1 MVNLSV
7 NINSENTSYPIFI
20 ENEEIQQTF
29 NEIKLLL
36 EKRNYLAVV
45 SEKVEKLYG
54 KILNIPREHKFVLK
68 DGEKEKNFKN
78 YKKITD
84 CALKMKL
91 TRRDAI
97 IAIGGGVVGDLAGF
111 VASTYMRGIDF
122 IQVPTTLLAC
132 VDSSVG
138 GKVAIDTDFG
148 KNLVGAFYQPKAV
161 FINPKF
167 LKSLDDR
174 QFKTGMAEVVK
185 YSFIEKSCK
194 CEEELNLT
202 NFLSEKYE
210 KILIRDEKTLL
221 KLIEICVKLK
231 ISVVEKDEKESGL
244 RRILNFGHT
253 YGHAI
258 EKITKYKKFTHGEAI
273 VEGMKFAFNL
283 AVKKNLIDKN
293 YKFLADDV
301 MKKFNFVVLPQFS
314 LDKMIELMCAD
325 KKATSQNIVF
335 ILPTDYSAVEA
346 FEINPKEL
354 EGILQFK

>member
-78 YKKITD
+78 YKKIID

>member
-1 MVNLSV
+1 MVDLSV
-7 NINSENTSYPIFI
+7 KIKQEEKSYPII
-20 ENEEIQQTF
+20 IKTEEIADLAKK
-29 NEIKLLL
+29 ILSYVKD
-36 EKRNYLAVV
+36 KKYLVV
-45 SEKVEKLYG
+45 ISEKVEKIYG
-54 KILNIPREHKFVLK
+54 KQLNIPKENKFVLK

-78 YKKITD
+78 YQKIIN
-84 CALKMKL
+84 CALKKKL
-91 TRRDAI
+91 TRKDAI

-148 KNLVGAFYQPKAV
+148 KNLVGAFYQPKIV

-167 LKSLDDR
+167 LKTLDDR
-174 QFKTGMAEVVK
+174 QFKTGLGEVVK
-185 YSFIEKSCK
+185 YSFIEKSSK

-202 NFLSEKYE
+202 NFLSEKSQEILSRNE
-210 KILIRDEKTLL
+210 KALS

-231 ISVVEKDEKESGL
+231 ISVVEKDEKENGL

-283 AVKKNLIDKN
+283 AVRRNLIDKN
-293 YKFLADDV
+293 YKYLAEDV
-301 MKKFNFVVLPQFS
+301 MKKYNFKEIPKFDLG
-314 LDKMIELMCAD
+314 KMIELMQMD
-325 KKATSQNIVF
+325 KKATSKSIVF
-335 ILPTDYSAVEA
+335 ILPTDYSTVEA
-346 FEINPKEL
+346 FDFLPDEL
-354 EGILQFK
+354 IKVLN